1 VINFCKTCDKPI
13 GEEEWS
19 HYREGH
25 IVTALYDQN
34 ELLEK
39 ITYYSRL
46 VNKAK
51 EEKQEGAERL
61 FGDHLAKFKRWLE
74 KGEK

>member
-1 VINFCKTCDKPI
+1 
-13 GEEEWS
+13 
-19 HYREGH
+19 
-25 IVTALYDQN
+25 LYDQN